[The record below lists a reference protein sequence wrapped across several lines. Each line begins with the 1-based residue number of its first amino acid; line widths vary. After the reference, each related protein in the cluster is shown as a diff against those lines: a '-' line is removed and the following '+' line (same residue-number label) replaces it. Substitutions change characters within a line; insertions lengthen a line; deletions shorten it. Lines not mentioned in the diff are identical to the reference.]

1 MVDREKLLAL
11 AERIRKSG
19 NKNVFASGGE
29 TEDEDIYGG
38 QIDAAAV
45 SATLPSI
52 SSKEGKRI
60 AGNMAGRVA
69 SGQMSLS
76 DVPRKYQSYVEGE
89 VKGARPMTKYMNEEA
104 WKVPVTALAV
114 PGTVIGATELA
125 ASAPAWGPAA
135 AKAIEWTGEKAMP
148 SSFAKGVS
156 YYAPKAAK
164 VLSKISPQLGKA
176 VLGETAALETAAPW
190 LDALALS
197 AWSAQA
203 GNQAIKSFKAG
214 DPVAGSAN
222 AAVAALPVAM
232 PLGAAAYKAF
242 PKTKR
247 DFTDWFNFVVRGDL
261 TPYDRLLQ
269 EKAALEKDAGLLID
283 KVQSTFPDG
292 VSRADLVSVKFPIH
306 KVTRIKTL
314 PAGEGET
321 AFSDIKLF
329 STPRKT
335 YPIGLNT
342 ENIGIPGGQRQ
353 ISFEYNVP
361 GEHPASKAGAYDMV
375 DADDVGTLHLIAD
388 GIKNPNYSRYNDNDA
403 FRLVFD
409 HGWEPIPFSDVI
421 SSEPV
426 ENLLVRGKLP
436 ELSQLSRSSAYEQ
449 QLNRGTDLL
458 VQAPRSYKTA
468 DGLTKHFANLRQEI
482 GYTGVIAGSSTLYEK
497 GILSGVPHDTEIITT
512 ESRFKDLEKILDFKK
527 TGNTDVAVSGT
538 SPKLHSSGEA
548 DIQILEEDA
557 LGGVKGKLAWEMF
570 RTMHPEDYAKQAGE
584 SIEMPNFGSESTGRH
599 YTEQNIYNPKTGRVY
614 SPEELLDEFN
624 SGNWSLQNTINDAL
638 SIMKDVKVRGGMD
651 NLLKHNRPMSLL
663 TNSDPEVQGMV
674 RKAIDTIG
682 KSQVGSDYVNGS
694 DYFTLDF
701 SDIAENEK
709 FLKELGLNKKFADN
723 PDTMRNLFDYWYLQ
737 KSVQKRGV
745 RGAGN
750 KKEADK
756 FILTGNHQ
764 RGGGDASGAGRN
776 TVASTTES
784 MPFSYEQVGAMQTHI
799 TDTPDKYKTL
809 SSVYDRYKALDSNS
823 ELDKSLV
830 KYAEEVW
837 NKNRERAVLSE
848 DDEKVSKKVNK
859 LFFSNEPETVSDLE
873 SKLASLAR
881 DLEYEGLS
889 HEKIDAVI
897 DELSTI
903 YDVPFFYNDNY
914 SGNYRGI
921 LKNKSHAGNTL
932 FFDFGKVPNPNIKPY
947 EFGRPVEKYASG
959 ADAGEKRYL
968 SYDEIS
974 RLMPEFYEEY
984 NKNFDLEDR
993 LDRFGKLS
1001 KYTLGELQSEYPDLM
1016 YKDKRRGVIDLLDA
1030 ALDNRNAQREVQDA
1044 IDRYNKMPGANLR
1057 FKYNEKKAQLAAEK
1071 TRGEQEYDWDFIE
1084 KSAQAQ
1090 KKLRP
1095 TKKHLDAVA
1104 EALLNEPSG
1113 SSYSG
1118 YSKKDVVSI
1127 SRGTGDDFVAILK
1140 DGTRL
1145 DITKQGGKYIIYDLP
1160 FKYGGPLLRPFGGVN
1175 SFWPG
1180 GKKRSLFDPKKVA
1193 DRVPGDGAFSNNGTE
1208 GVLSAIKHYLKND
1221 DSFVENRI
1229 LQATK
1234 AFDAGKISSEDLTSM
1249 KVHEDAKRIYLG
1261 QPQSYDT
1268 LEPSQYT
1275 ATIGKLVNPH
1285 QVNPLLTDIQFDNMI
1300 VPLWGKWK
1308 TGKDWDIYG
1317 TRGRV
1322 KNLGKT
1328 AQLYDIPYLQNA
1340 GLSAG
1345 YDDNGQYLS
1354 LYDTWDYNT
1363 AIVGK
1368 HGDNVAK
1375 WVGGKPF
1382 DIYQR
1387 YYLDDWF
1394 DIPEEARGNPYI
1406 APSYIEEEYAN
1417 GGKIHIKPEN
1427 RGKFTALKERTG
1439 HSASWFKENGTPAQK
1454 KMAVFALNARKWNHA
1469 DGGPLGADYTQGYLY
1484 PAPDSIIVRKPQVD
1498 IPVVAVE
1505 EPVAPAIDLEEIKKR
1520 QYFIESKFNDK
1531 AVNKHSGAMGA
1542 YQIMPITLK
1551 DYTQRTG
1558 ETGDLYDY
1566 AFNEKVRDFYM
1577 NRYLNSSWATKN
1589 NQSEYNRAAKALA
1602 AYNWGP
1608 GNLIK
1613 YLEAQKK
1620 AGIDIYN
1627 GTDWLKGLPGETRNY
1642 IKWTLDG
1649 EDIGMRTTNAGY
1661 EKAKKKRFDF
1671 GGYVGDLVEQSG
1683 GDREKI
1689 LEAIKNIKASRK

>member
-19 NKNVFASGGE
+19 NKNVFATGGD
-29 TEDEDIYGG
+29 TDDEDIYGG
-38 QIDAAAV
+38 QINAAAV

-89 VKGARPMTKYMNEEA
+89 VKGAGPMTKYMNEEA

-214 DPVAGSAN
+214 DPVTGSAN

-247 DFTDWFNFVVRGDL
+247 DFTDWFNFVVKGDL

-269 EKAALEKDAGLLID
+269 EKAALEKDAGLLTD
-283 KVQSTFPDG
+283 KVLSAFPEG

-306 KVTRIKTL
+306 KVTRVKTL

-321 AFSDIKLF
+321 AFSDIRLF
-329 STPRKT
+329 STPEGE

-361 GEHPASKAGAYDMV
+361 GEHPAIKAGAYDMV
-375 DADDVGTLHLIAD
+375 TADDVDTMHLIAD
-388 GIKNPNYSRYNDNDA
+388 GIKGSNFSPYNDNDA
-403 FRLVFD
+403 FRLASD
-409 HGWEPIPFSDVI
+409 KGWEIIPFSDVI
-421 SSEPV
+421 SREPA

-436 ELSQLSRSSAYEQ
+436 ELSQLSRSNAYEQ

-458 VQAPRSYKTA
+458 VQAPRSYKTE
-468 DGLTKHFANLRQEI
+468 DVLTKHFANLRQEI
-482 GYTGVIAGSSTLYEK
+482 GDTGVIAGSSTLYEK

-538 SPKLHSSGEA
+538 SPKLHSNGEA

-570 RTMHPEDYAKQAGE
+570 RTMHPEEYAKQAGE
-584 SIEMPNFGSESTGRH
+584 SIEMPNSTLEVIGKH
-599 YTEQNIYNPKTGRVY
+599 YTEQNIYNPETGRVY

-638 SIMKDVKVRGGMD
+638 SIMKDIKVKGGKD

-799 TDTPDKYKTL
+799 TDTPDRYKTL

-837 NKNRERAVLSE
+837 NKNREGTVLSE
-848 DDEKVSKKVNK
+848 DDEKVSKEVNS
-859 LFFSNEPETVSDLE
+859 LFFSNEPETVNDLE
-873 SKLASLAR
+873 SKLAALAR

-984 NKNFDLEDR
+984 NKNFELEDR

-1057 FKYNEKKAQLAAEK
+1057 FKYNEKKAQRAAEK

-1090 KKLRP
+1090 KKIRP

-1160 FKYGGPLLRPFGGVN
+1160 FKYGGPLLRSFGG
-1175 SFWPG
+1175 
-1180 GKKRSLFDPKKVA
+1180 
-1193 DRVPGDGAFSNNGTE
+1193 
-1208 GVLSAIKHYLKND
+1208 
-1221 DSFVENRI
+1221 
-1229 LQATK
+1229 AT
-1234 AFDAGKISSEDLTSM
+1234 D
-1249 KVHEDAKRIYLG
+1249 
-1261 QPQSYDT
+1261 
-1268 LEPSQYT
+1268 
-1275 ATIGKLVNPH
+1275 
-1285 QVNPLLTDIQFDNMI
+1285 
-1300 VPLWGKWK
+1300 
-1308 TGKDWDIYG
+1308 
-1317 TRGRV
+1317 
-1322 KNLGKT
+1322 
-1328 AQLYDIPYLQNA
+1328 
-1340 GLSAG
+1340 
-1345 YDDNGQYLS
+1345 
-1354 LYDTWDYNT
+1354 
-1363 AIVGK
+1363 
-1368 HGDNVAK
+1368 
-1375 WVGGKPF
+1375 
-1382 DIYQR
+1382 
-1387 YYLDDWF
+1387 
-1394 DIPEEARGNPYI
+1394 
-1406 APSYIEEEYAN
+1406 EEYAN

-1484 PAPDSIIVRKPQVD
+1484 PAPDSIIVRNPQID
-1498 IPVVAVE
+1498 TPVVPVE
-1505 EPVAPAIDLEEIKKR
+1505 EPVAPAIDLEELKKR

-1689 LEAIKNIKASRK
+1689 LEAIKNIKATNFIARYNKYLYKLYIN